1 MPYTPEIPE
10 TIVVHLGAPDDTSAQ
25 NVSESFASYIKNV
38 ASSEIY
44 PTWPTEAIKA
54 NIYAQISVAMNRV
67 YTDYYRVR
75 GYDFDITGSPA
86 YDQTY
91 IYQRDIFENISQIV
105 DEIFDS
111 YIRRVGQIEPLYAVF
126 CDGVEVNCDGLKQWE
141 SVRLAEQGMN
151 YLEILKY
158 FYGDDIEI
166 VSSVPVQNRPFS
178 APPTPLGRGDSGR
191 DVELIQIRLNRIS
204 ANYPG
209 IPKIN
214 PQDGFF
220 GVETENAVKKFQEV
234 FNLTPDGIVGR
245 ATWNS
250 IQQVY
255 SAVKKLSQLNSE
267 GVRLDDVDTRYPGE
281 LSRGSKGEGV
291 LTVQYYL
298 SYINLFVPTV
308 TATAYDG
315 DFGAGTESAVK
326 SFQKTYNLPETGVVN
341 RITFDKMEGVYSSL
355 ISSIDFQYS
364 EGRTLPYPGRVLSRG
379 SMGDDVR
386 VLQEYLNFI
395 ARRYNQIP
403 TVVPDGILGEATER
417 QINAFKSAF
426 NLPMGAPRV
435 NAVLWNNITS
445 VYDDLYNG
453 AVVNTGQYPG
463 SI

>member
-1 MPYTPEIPE
+1 MPFTPEIPE
-10 TIVVHLGAPDDTSAQ
+10 TIVVHLGAPDDPNAQ
-25 NVSESFASYIKNV
+25 NVSETFASYIKNV

-44 PTWPTEAIKA
+44 PTWPIEAIKA
-54 NIYAQISVAMNRV
+54 NIYAQMSVAMNRI

-91 IYQRDIFENISQIV
+91 VYQRDIFENISQTV

-126 CDGVEVNCDGLKQWE
+126 CDGVEVDCDGLKQWE
-141 SVRLAEQGMN
+141 SVTLAESGMN

-166 VSSVPVQNRPFS
+166 VRNVPVQNRPLS
-178 APPTPLGRGDSGR
+178 APPTTLGRGDTGR

-220 GVETENAVKKFQEV
+220 GIETENAVKKFQEV
-234 FNLTPDGIVGR
+234 FNLTPDGLVGR

-255 SAVKKLSQLNSE
+255 SAVKKLSELNSE
-267 GVRLDDVDTRYPGE
+267 GVRLEDINTRYPGE
-281 LSRGSKGEGV
+281 LSRGDSGEGV
-291 LTVQYYL
+291 LTIQYYL
-298 SYINLFVPTV
+298 SYINLYVPTV
-308 TATAYDG
+308 LAATYDG
-315 DFGAGTESAVK
+315 DYGAGTENAVR
-326 SFQKTYNLPETGVVN
+326 SFQKTYRLPESGVVN
-341 RITFDKMEGVYSSL
+341 RATFDKMEGVYYSL
-355 ISSIDFQYS
+355 IANIDFQYR
-364 EGRTLPYPGRVLSRG
+364 EGRVLPYPGRVLSRG

-395 ARRYNQIP
+395 ARTYSEIP
-403 TVVPDGILGEATER
+403 TVTPDGIFGGDTER
-417 QINAFKSAF
+417 QINAFKQVFDLPQGSA
-426 NLPMGAPRV
+426 RV

-453 AVVNTGQYPG
+453 AVVNEGQYPG
-463 SI
+463 AT

>member
-10 TIVVHLGAPDDTSAQ
+10 TIVVHLGAPDDQSAQ
-25 NVSESFASYIKNV
+25 NVSESFSSYIKNV

-44 PTWPTEAIKA
+44 PTWPIEAVKA
-54 NIYAQISVAMNRV
+54 NIYAQMSVAMNRV

-91 IYQRDIFENISQIV
+91 IYQRDIFENISETV

-111 YIRRVGQIEPLYAVF
+111 YIRRKGQIEPLYAVF

-141 SVRLAEQGMN
+141 SVTLAEGGMN

-166 VSSVPVQNRPFS
+166 VTNVPVQNRPLS
-178 APPTPLGRGDSGR
+178 APPTTLGLGDTGR

-234 FNLTPDGIVGR
+234 FNLTPDGLVGR

-267 GVRLDDVDTRYPGE
+267 GVKLDDVDTRYPGE
-281 LSRGSKGEGV
+281 LSRGDSGEGV

-298 SYINLFVPTV
+298 SYINLYVPTV
-308 TATAYDG
+308 MAAAYDG
-315 DFGAGTESAVK
+315 DFGIGTENAVK
-326 SFQKTYNLPETGVVN
+326 SFQKTYRLPENGVVN
-341 RITFDKMEGVYSSL
+341 RATFDKMEGVYNSL
-355 ISSIDFQYS
+355 ISNVDFRYR
-364 EGRTLPYPGRVLSRG
+364 EGRVLPYPGRVLSRN
-379 SMGDDVR
+379 STGDDVKA
-386 VLQEYLNFI
+386 LQEYLNFI
-395 ARRYNQIP
+395 ARTYPEIP
-403 TVVPDGILGEATER
+403 TVTADGVFGAATER
-417 QINAFKSAF
+417 QVEAFKRLF
-426 NLPMGAPRV
+426 GLPSGAARI

-453 AVVNTGQYPG
+453 ALVNEGQYPG
-463 SI
+463 TI